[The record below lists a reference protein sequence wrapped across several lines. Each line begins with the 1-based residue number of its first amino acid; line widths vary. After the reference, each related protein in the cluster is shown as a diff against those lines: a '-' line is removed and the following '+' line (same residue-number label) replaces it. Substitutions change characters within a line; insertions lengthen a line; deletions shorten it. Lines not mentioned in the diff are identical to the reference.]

1 MKTLHSEA
9 QISVASNSQSP
20 FELIK
25 KTNSTGQEIWSARD
39 LQKVLEYS
47 TWQKFEKAVLT
58 VKEEFEFENL
68 NLSANFELTYRAS
81 QSGKNTI
88 KQITDYELS
97 RFFCYKLAM
106 RGETDACKKSRT
118 YFAVQT
124 RKQELGPTPQTT
136 NQFDFFRSMIDNL
149 ENQAKEIIQIKSEV
163 QTLKETPKT
172 FNISIEKIA
181 DLKGVK
187 KMERDELGRSINNCV
202 GKIGKQFGFKTV
214 ATPKTDE
221 NGQEMF
227 EYSYYLDNGQKAF
240 GPMFFKLQHH
250 FVRELYKKETGR
262 EYEGDKSATTG
273 DKEDY
278 QKWLNRYVAR
288 NCSDNL
294 PDLV

>member
-1 MKTLHSEA
+1 M
-9 QISVASNSQSP
+9 SNQ
-20 FELIK
+20 IK
-25 KTNSTGQEIWSARD
+25 KSVETINTDTLVVISNDQPTTTSLKIAEYFGKDHSKILRDIKKLLESGEIAD
-39 LQKVLEYS
+39 
-47 TWQKFEKAVLT
+47 
-58 VKEEFEFENL
+58 
-68 NLSANFELTYRAS
+68 ANFGLSSYTDN
-81 QSGKNTI
+81 SGKSNPMY
-88 KQITDYELS
+88 QITKDGFTLLTMGFTGAKALKFKVNYINAFNKMEQTL
-97 RFFCYKLAM
+97 
-106 RGETDACKKSRT
+106 KSQIQP
-118 YFAVQT
+118 A
-124 RKQELGPTPQTT
+124 PQTT

-227 EYSYYLDNGQKAF
+227 EYSYYLDNGQKVF

>member
-25 KTNSTGQEIWSARD
+25 KTNSTGQEIWSARE
-39 LQKVLEYS
+39 LQPIFEYKDWRKLEK
-47 TWQKFEKAVLT
+47 QILAIKDEL
-58 VKEEFEFENL
+58 EFENL
-68 NLSANFELTYRAS
+68 DLSQNFRLSDWTV
-81 QSGKNTI
+81 QTGKGR
-88 KQITDYELS
+88 KQILVDYELS